1 MPVLIVRIIYYLN
14 GSFGLE
20 AIGEYIEDKMKKNI
34 FKSAKTASQSNVEM
48 THGQLDTIESLS
60 KQIDV
65 LRAQLESHSDT
76 WVVASL
82 QNAIN
87 ELNDVLVF
95 LRSKY

>member
-1 MPVLIVRIIYYLN
+1 
-14 GSFGLE
+14 
-20 AIGEYIEDKMKKNI
+20 MKKNI

-48 THGQLDTIESLS
+48 TNGQLDTIESLS

-65 LRAQLESHSDT
+65 LRAQLESHSDP

-95 LRSKY
+95 LRSKNKDE